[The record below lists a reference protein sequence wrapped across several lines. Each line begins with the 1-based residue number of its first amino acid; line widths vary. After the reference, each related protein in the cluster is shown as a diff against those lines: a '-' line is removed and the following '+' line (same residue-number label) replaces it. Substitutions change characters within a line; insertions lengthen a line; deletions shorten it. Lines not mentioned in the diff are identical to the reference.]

1 MDFSSQPF
9 GQPTSQQ
16 SGQSGTATTDNPALR
31 APTAEYALYDYA
43 ERLDKHRR
51 GRVAIHI
58 HLSKLQPHNRREH
71 HIRIAT
77 NTFESLVKYFDGQLF
92 VLKNNDIIF
101 VARDVPVEKIDDAV
115 LRLRYLFSEDPL
127 AQYADEQGGDVGF
140 CTWYLLER
148 DYPRFLAL
156 ARHFYERSMVI
167 HAEKR
172 LKEATTGVPLTERKP
187 MTPVQLGR
195 LEEALGHTD
204 LANLV
209 RNQPVCAYTSGVAPK
224 AIFHELYVS
233 IADLEETL
241 MPGVQTTANRWL
253 FQYLTQTLD
262 KRMLAH
268 LERESSQIERAFSIN
283 LNISTVLSTEFHRF
297 DQNISSNLRG
307 RLVIELQKMDVFGDM
322 GAYLFAR
329 DYLRDRGYRVC
340 LDGLTHLTLPYMNRD
355 QLGLDMMKMYWSPEL
370 ASLQNSDTFVRLRE
384 NVGAGGPTRIILTR
398 CDNEDAINI
407 GMNMGI
413 NMFQGRAMD
422 NILANFTVVYDNRQ
436 PKPPPRE

>member
-1 MDFSSQPF
+1 MDY
-9 GQPTSQQ
+9 
-16 SGQSGTATTDNPALR
+16 GTNAGKGSTTDNPALR
-31 APTAEYALYDYA
+31 PPSAEYAFYDYA
-43 ERLDKHRR
+43 ERLEKHRR

-92 VLKNNDIIF
+92 VLKNNDIVF

-127 AQYADEQGGDVGF
+127 AQYADQDGGDVGF

-148 DYPRFLAL
+148 DYARFLAL
-156 ARHFYERSMVI
+156 ARHFYERSMVV

-172 LKEATTGVPLTERKP
+172 LKEAATGMPVNDRKP
-187 MTPVQLGR
+187 MTPAQLGK
-195 LEEALGHTD
+195 LEESLRNTN
-204 LANLV
+204 LANV
-209 RNQPVCAYTSGVAPK
+209 IRNQPVCAYAPGVSPK
-224 AIFHELYVS
+224 AIFHELYVA
-233 IADLEETL
+233 ITELEQLL
-241 MPGVQTTANRWL
+241 MPDVQVTANRWL
-253 FQYLTQTLD
+253 FQYLTLTLD
-262 KRMLAH
+262 KRMLAYLEHETQH
-268 LERESSQIERAFSIN
+268 LERAFSIN
-283 LNISTVLSTEFHRF
+283 LNIATVLSGEFHKF

-307 RLVIELQKMDVFGDM
+307 RLVIELQKMDIFSDM

-329 DYLRDRGYRVC
+329 DYLHDRGYRVC
-340 LDGLTHLTLPYMNRD
+340 IDGLTHLTLPYMDRD

-370 ASLQNSDTFVRLRE
+370 VNLQNSDTFARLKE
-384 NVGAGGPTRIILTR
+384 NVGSGGPTRIILTR
-398 CDNEDAINI
+398 CDNDDAINV
-407 GMNMGI
+407 GQSMGI

-422 NILANFTVVYDNRQ
+422 NILANHTVVYDNRQ

>member
-1 MDFSSQPF
+1 MDFSPST
-9 GQPTSQQ
+9 GGK
-16 SGQSGTATTDNPALR
+16 SGATENPALR
-31 APTAEYALYDYA
+31 PPSAEYALYDYA

-101 VARDVPVEKIDDAV
+101 VARDVPVEKVDDAV

-127 AQYADEQGGDVGF
+127 AQYADQGGGGDVGF

-156 ARHFYERSMVI
+156 ARHFYERSMVV

-172 LKEATTGVPLTERKP
+172 LKEASTGVPLAERKP
-187 MTPVQLGR
+187 MSPMQLGK
-195 LEEALGHTD
+195 LEDALRTT
-204 LANLV
+204 NLTNV
-209 RNQPVCAYTSGVAPK
+209 IRNQPVCAYAQGVAPK
-224 AIFHELYVS
+224 AIFHELYVA
-233 IADLEETL
+233 IGELEQAI
-241 MPGVQTTANRWL
+241 MPDVQVTANRWL
-253 FQYLTQTLD
+253 FQYLTLTLD
-262 KRMLAH
+262 KRMLSYLETETQH
-268 LERESSQIERAFSIN
+268 LERAFSIN
-283 LNISTVLSTEFHRF
+283 LNIATVLSSEFHKF

-307 RLVIELQKMDVFGDM
+307 RLVIELQKMDIFSDM

-329 DYLRDRGYRVC
+329 DYLHDRGYRVC
-340 LDGLTHLTLPYMNRD
+340 ADGLTHLTLPYMDRD

-370 ASLQNSDTFVRLRE
+370 VNLQNSDTFTRLRDQ
-384 NVGAGGPTRIILTR
+384 VGSGGPTRIVLTR
-398 CDNEDAINI
+398 CDNDDAINV
-407 GMNMGI
+407 GLSMGI

-422 NILANFTVVYDNRQ
+422 TILANHTVVYDNRQ
-436 PKPPPRE
+436 PKPPPR

>member
-1 MDFSSQPF
+1 MTDLSGSNPQ
-9 GQPTSQQ
+9 GGNQQ
-16 SGQSGTATTDNPALR
+16 KPDSVLR
-31 APTAEYALYDYA
+31 APSAEYALYDYA

-77 NTFESLVKYFDGQLF
+77 NTFESLVRFFDGQLF

-127 AQYADEQGGDVGF
+127 AQYADQEGGDVGF

-156 ARHFYERSMVI
+156 ARHYYERSMIV

-172 LKEATTGVPLTERKP
+172 LQEAATGVPQAERKP
-187 MTPVQLGR
+187 ATPAQIGK
-195 LEEALGHTD
+195 LEEALAHTD
-204 LANLV
+204 LANMI
-209 RNQPVCAYTSGVAPK
+209 RNQPVCAYATGIPPK

-233 IADLEETL
+233 IAELEEAL
-241 MPGVQTTANRWL
+241 MPGVSLTTNRWL
-253 FQYLTQTLD
+253 FQYLTLTLD
-262 KRMLAH
+262 KRMLSH
-268 LERESSQIERAFSIN
+268 LEREGQSLERAFSIN
-283 LNISTVLSTEFHRF
+283 LNTSTVLSPEFHKF

-307 RLVIELQKMDVFGDM
+307 RLVIELQKMDVFADM

-329 DYLRDRGYRVC
+329 DYLHDRGYRVC
-340 LDGLTHLTLPYMNRD
+340 LDGLTHLTLPYMDRD
-355 QLGLDMMKMYWSPEL
+355 RLGLDMMKMYWSPEL
-370 ASLQNSDTFVRLRE
+370 ISLQNSDTFTHLKE

-398 CDNEDAINI
+398 CDNEEAIQL
-407 GMNMGI
+407 GQTMGI

-422 NILANFTVVYDNRQ
+422 TILANHTVVYDNRQ

>member
-1 MDFSSQPF
+1 MTDIYANTPGNKPNADNSQRTP
-9 GQPTSQQ
+9 S
-16 SGQSGTATTDNPALR
+16 
-31 APTAEYALYDYA
+31 AEYALYDYA

-51 GRVAIHI
+51 GRVGIHI

-127 AQYADEQGGDVGF
+127 AQYADQDAGDVGF

-156 ARHFYERSMVI
+156 ARHYYERSMVV
-167 HAEKR
+167 HAERR
-172 LKEATTGVPLTERKP
+172 LKEASTGIPMVERKP
-187 MTPVQLGR
+187 MSPSLLGK
-195 LEEALGHTD
+195 LEEALQHTD
-204 LANLV
+204 LANLI
-209 RNQPVCAYTSGVAPK
+209 RNQPICAYAAGIPPK

-233 IADLEETL
+233 IAELEEAL
-241 MPGVQTTANRWL
+241 MPGITLASNRWL
-253 FQYLTQTLD
+253 FQYLTLTLD
-262 KRMLAH
+262 KRMLSH
-268 LERESSQIERAFSIN
+268 LERENQNLERAFSVN
-283 LNISTVLSTEFHRF
+283 LNIATVLSPDFHRF

-307 RLVIELQKMDVFGDM
+307 RLVIELQKMDVFSDM

-329 DYLRDRGYRVC
+329 DYLHDRGYRVC
-340 LDGLTHLTLPYMNRD
+340 LDGLTHLTLPYMDRD
-355 QLGLDMMKMYWSPEL
+355 RLGLDLMKMYWSPEL
-370 ASLQNSDTFVRLRE
+370 VNLQNSDTFERLKA
-384 NVGAGGPTRIILTR
+384 NVGSGGPTRIILSR
-398 CDNEDAINI
+398 CDTEQAIEV
-407 GMNMGI
+407 GQSMGI

-422 NILANFTVVYDNRQ
+422 TILAGSTMVYDNRQ
-436 PKPPPRE
+436 PKGPR

>member
-1 MDFSSQPF
+1 MDNSFNNPNKQNTAQP
-9 GQPTSQQ
+9 GAESV
-16 SGQSGTATTDNPALR
+16 LR

-43 ERLDKHRR
+43 ERLEKHRR

-127 AQYADEQGGDVGF
+127 AQYADQEAGDVGF

-156 ARHFYERSMVI
+156 SRHFYERSMVV

-172 LKEATTGVPLTERKP
+172 LKEASTGMPMMERKP
-187 MTPVQLGR
+187 MGPTHLAK
-195 LEEALGHTD
+195 LEEGLQHTD
-204 LANLV
+204 LANLI
-209 RNQPVCAYTSGVAPK
+209 RNQPVCAYSAGLTPK
-224 AIFHELYVS
+224 PIFHELYVS

-241 MPGVQTTANRWL
+241 MPGIQLTANRWL
-253 FQYLTQTLD
+253 FQYLTLTLD
-262 KRMLAH
+262 KRMLSH
-268 LERESSQIERAFSIN
+268 LERENSQLERAFSIN
-283 LNISTVLSTEFHRF
+283 LNTATVLSPDFHKF

-307 RLVIELQKMDVFGDM
+307 RLVIELQKMDVFADM

-329 DYLRDRGYRVC
+329 DYLHDRGYRVC
-340 LDGLTHLTLPYMNRD
+340 LDGLTHLTLPYMDRD
-355 QLGLDMMKMYWSPEL
+355 RLGLDMMKMYWSPEL
-370 ASLQNSDTFVRLRE
+370 VNLQNSDTFSRLKD
-384 NVGAGGPTRIILTR
+384 NVGSGGPTRIILSR
-398 CDNEDAINI
+398 CDNDEAIHV
-407 GMNMGI
+407 GQSMGI

-422 NILANFTVVYDNRQ
+422 TILANSTVVYDNRQ
-436 PKPPPRE
+436 PKPPR

>member
-1 MDFSSQPF
+1 MDQATPK
-9 GQPTSQQ
+9 PAT
-16 SGQSGTATTDNPALR
+16 GTTENPALR
-31 APTAEYALYDYA
+31 APSAEYALYDYA

-51 GRVAIHI
+51 GRVGIHI
-58 HLSKLQPHNRREH
+58 HLSKLQPHNRRDH

-127 AQYADEQGGDVGF
+127 AQYADQEVGDVGF

-148 DYPRFLAL
+148 DYPKFLAL
-156 ARHFYERSMVI
+156 SRHFYERSMVV

-172 LKEATTGVPLTERKP
+172 LKEAATGVPVTERKP
-187 MTPVQLGR
+187 MSPAQLGK

-204 LANLV
+204 LANV
-209 RNQPVCAYTSGVAPK
+209 IRNQPVCAYSSGVAPK

-233 IADLEETL
+233 IGELEEAL
-241 MPGVQTTANRWL
+241 MPGVQVTANRWL
-253 FQYLTQTLD
+253 FQYLTMTLD
-262 KRMLAH
+262 KRMLVH
-268 LERESSQIERAFSIN
+268 LEKEGQHLERAFSIN
-283 LNISTVLSTEFHRF
+283 LNISTVLSGEFHRF

-329 DYLRDRGYRVC
+329 DYLHDRGYRVC
-340 LDGLTHLTLPYMNRD
+340 LDGLTHLTLPYMDRD
-355 QLGLDMMKMYWSPEL
+355 RLGLDMMKMYWSPEL
-370 ASLQNSDTFVRLRE
+370 AAMQNSDTFSRLRD

-398 CDNEDAINI
+398 CDNDDAITV
-407 GMNMGI
+407 GLRLGI

-422 NILANFTVVYDNRQ
+422 TILANHTVVYDNRQ
-436 PKPPPRE
+436 PKPPPRG

>member
-1 MDFSSQPF
+1 M
-9 GQPTSQQ
+9 
-16 SGQSGTATTDNPALR
+16 TDLSANNPQKPDSVLR
-31 APTAEYALYDYA
+31 APSAEYALYDYA

-77 NTFESLVKYFDGQLF
+77 NTFESLVKFFDGQLF

-127 AQYADEQGGDVGF
+127 AQYADQEGGDVGF

-156 ARHFYERSMVI
+156 ARHYYERSMIV

-172 LKEATTGVPLTERKP
+172 LQEATTGMPQTENKP
-187 MTPVQLGR
+187 ATPAQIGK
-195 LEEALGHTD
+195 LEEALNHTD
-204 LANLV
+204 LANMI
-209 RNQPVCAYTSGVAPK
+209 RNQPVCAYTTGIPPK
-224 AIFHELYVS
+224 AIFHELYVA
-233 IADLEETL
+233 IAELEQSL
-241 MPGVQTTANRWL
+241 MPGVSLTANRWL
-253 FQYLTQTLD
+253 FQYLTLTLD
-262 KRMLAH
+262 KRMLSH
-268 LERESSQIERAFSIN
+268 LEREGQNLERAFSIN
-283 LNISTVLSTEFHRF
+283 LNTSTVLSSEFHKF

-307 RLVIELQKMDVFGDM
+307 RLVIELQKMDVFADM

-329 DYLRDRGYRVC
+329 DYLHDRGYRVC
-340 LDGLTHLTLPYMNRD
+340 LDGLTHLTLPYMDRD
-355 QLGLDMMKMYWSPEL
+355 RLGLDMMKMYWSPEL
-370 ASLQNSDTFVRLRE
+370 ISLQNSDTFTRLKD

-398 CDNEDAINI
+398 CDNEEAIQV
-407 GMNMGI
+407 GQTLGI

-422 NILANFTVVYDNRQ
+422 VILANHTVVYDNRQ